1 LEQDDTFPRLKVVKY
16 DLKKVRDLPHGTFFG
31 IFFLLFFFSFHLFFF
46 FMLDIEVI
54 VYKAGCVVDVR
65 KGELRKLELEVF
77 DASMKP
83 GETVLEW
90 NFPFIFICFLFFFKL
105 SCLVW

>member
-1 LEQDDTFPRLKVVKY
+1 
-16 DLKKVRDLPHGTFFG
+16 
-31 IFFLLFFFSFHLFFF
+31 
-46 FMLDIEVI
+46 MLDIEVI

-90 NFPFIFICFLFFFKL
+90 NFRFIFICFLFF
-105 SCLVW
+105 

>member
-1 LEQDDTFPRLKVVKY
+1 
-16 DLKKVRDLPHGTFFG
+16 
-31 IFFLLFFFSFHLFFF
+31 
-46 FMLDIEVI
+46 MLDIEVI

-90 NFPFIFICFLFFFKL
+90 ISPLFLFVFFFFKL

>member
-1 LEQDDTFPRLKVVKY
+1 
-16 DLKKVRDLPHGTFFG
+16 
-31 IFFLLFFFSFHLFFF
+31 
-46 FMLDIEVI
+46 MLDIEVI

-83 GETVLEW
+83 GETVLEL
-90 NFPFIFICFLFFFKL
+90 NFPFILICFLFF
-105 SCLVW
+105 

>member
-1 LEQDDTFPRLKVVKY
+1 
-16 DLKKVRDLPHGTFFG
+16 
-31 IFFLLFFFSFHLFFF
+31 
-46 FMLDIEVI
+46 MLDIEVI

-90 NFPFIFICFLFFFKL
+90 NFPFFLFVFFFFYL

>member
-1 LEQDDTFPRLKVVKY
+1 MFYFGLLDSSGLLKVKAFGEDAEKY
-16 DLKKVRDLPHGTFFG
+16 YG
-31 IFFLLFFFSFHLFFF
+31 IVEEGKFFSIEYARVSVAKNPNNIFPLKF
-46 FMLDIEVI
+46 EVI

-90 NFPFIFICFLFFFKL
+90 NFPFIFICFLFF
-105 SCLVW
+105 